1 MQKMLG
7 VIILSAALVGLG
19 GCSQAAGP
27 ATSCPPAPSLE
38 GPAGES
44 DFDQMDRIAMDTTQ
58 WAQELIGMSEEVA
71 EKCALDAGYTWRVT
85 ERDGEMFALTMDY
98 YPTRINVVV
107 DKGLITEAYSG

>member
-1 MQKMLG
+1 MKKMLG
-7 VIILSAALVGLG
+7 IAILAAFFALG

-27 ATSCPPAPSLE
+27 TTSCPPAPSLDAQ
-38 GPAGES
+38 AGES
-44 DFDQMDRIAMDTTQ
+44 DVDQMDRIAMDTTA
-58 WAQELIGMSEEVA
+58 WAQDLIGMGEGAA

-107 DKGLITEAYSG
+107 EKGLITEAYSG